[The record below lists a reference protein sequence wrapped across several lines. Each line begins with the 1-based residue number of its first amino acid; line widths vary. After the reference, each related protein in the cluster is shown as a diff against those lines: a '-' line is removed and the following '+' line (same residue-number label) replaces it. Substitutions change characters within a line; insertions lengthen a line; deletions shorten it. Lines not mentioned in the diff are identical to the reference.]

1 MISFLGLHVTAIS
14 RAYQISL
21 KTMLGMSIIIEEV
34 EIIMIGFITL
44 LGGIIATTEFLGSF
58 YFRISI

>member
-1 MISFLGLHVTAIS
+1 MISFLGLHVTVIS

-21 KTMLGMSIIIEEV
+21 KTMLGMSIISEEV

-44 LGGIIATTEFLGSF
+44 LGGIICYYRDFFVVLL
-58 YFRISI
+58 

>member
-1 MISFLGLHVTAIS
+1 MISFLGLYVTAIS

-44 LGGIIATTEFLGSF
+44 LGGIICYYRDFFVVLL
-58 YFRISI
+58 